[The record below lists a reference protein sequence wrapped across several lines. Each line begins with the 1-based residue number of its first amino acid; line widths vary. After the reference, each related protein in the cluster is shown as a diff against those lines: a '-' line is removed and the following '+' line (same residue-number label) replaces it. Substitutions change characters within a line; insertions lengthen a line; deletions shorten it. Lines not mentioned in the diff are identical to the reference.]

1 MMIINKLREILTM
14 SVLIEI
20 GILQKF
26 RTLRMQYN
34 RKTLWEPQ

>member
-20 GILQKF
+20 GILQKSQ
-26 RTLRMQYN
+26 TLRMQYN
-34 RKTLWEPQ
+34 RKILWELQ